1 MKETKKTE
9 GASPVKVKRRTLYTI
24 LIAACALVLAAAVT
38 LTVVFVVRGS
48 DTSLEQPDDGKD
60 DDNDDGNDDGTDDTD
75 DGDDDDT
82 PGSTEVVFA
91 LPVAEAT
98 VGATYSF
105 WYNSTL
111 NRYGLHTGV
120 DFKAPA
126 GTQVTAAYG
135 GTVESITDTLLEGG
149 KVVIDHG
156 NGLKSEYASIDVADS
171 LRVGGS
177 IERGDL
183 IGTVS
188 AAADAMGNE
197 YNEGEH
203 LHFAVNTVAY
213 TDGKMY
219 AEGVSDWHGLR
230 GYIQGLMPKWYVDFR
245 ISGPAA

>member
-24 LIAACALVLAAAVT
+24 LIAACALVLAAEVT
-38 LTVVFVVRGS
+38 LAGGFVVRGP

-60 DDNDDGNDDGTDDTD
+60 DDKDDGGDDGTDDTD
-75 DGDDDDT
+75 DDDDDT
-82 PGSTEVVFA
+82 PGSPEVVFA

-98 VGATYSF
+98 VGTTYSF

-149 KVVIDHG
+149 KIVLDHG
-156 NGLKSEYASIDVADS
+156 NGLKSEYASMEAPAE
-171 LRVGGS
+171 LRVGEGV
-177 IERGDL
+177 EQGEV

-197 YNEGEH
+197 YDEGEH
-203 LHFAVNTVAY
+203 LHFAVTQ
-213 TDGKMY
+213 DGKAIDPVTY
-219 AEGVSDWHGLR
+219 LDIEE
-230 GYIQGLMPKWYVDFR
+230 K
-245 ISGPAA
+245 

>member
-1 MKETKKTE
+1 MHMKETKKTE

-38 LTVVFVVRGS
+38 LTVVFVVRGP

-60 DDNDDGNDDGTDDTD
+60 DDKDDDGGDDGTDDTD
-75 DGDDDDT
+75 DDDGDDT
-82 PGSTEVVFA
+82 PGSTEVVFS

-98 VGATYSF
+98 VGTTYSF

-149 KVVIDHG
+149 KIVLDHG
-156 NGLKSEYASIDVADS
+156 NGLKSEYASIEASDE
-171 LRVGGS
+171 LRVG
-177 IERGDL
+177 ERVEQGEL

-197 YNEGEH
+197 YDEGEH
-203 LHFAVNTVAY
+203 LHFAVTQ
-213 TDGKMY
+213 DGKAIDPVTY
-219 AEGVSDWHGLR
+219 LD
-230 GYIQGLMPKWYVDFR
+230 
-245 ISGPAA
+245 ISEK

>member
-1 MKETKKTE
+1 MNEHKTP
-9 GASPVKVKRRTLYTI
+9 ADSPVKVRRRALYTA
-24 LIAACALVLAAAVT
+24 LIAAGALLVAAAIV
-38 LTVVFVVRGS
+38 LTVFFTVPREPGVA
-48 DTSLEQPDDGKD
+48 D
-60 DDNDDGNDDGTDDTD
+60 DDADGEPEE
-75 DGDDDDT
+75 
-82 PGSTEVVFA
+82 PGSTEVIFA
-91 LPVAEAT
+91 LPVQGAT
-98 VGATYSF
+98 VGTGYTF

-111 NRYGLHTGV
+111 DRYNLHTGV

-126 GTQVTAAYG
+126 GTSVTAAYG
-135 GTVESITDTLLEGG
+135 GRVESITDTLLEGG

-203 LHFAVNTVAY
+203 LHFAVTLDGESIDPVAY
-213 TDGKMY
+213 LDLDEK
-219 AEGVSDWHGLR
+219 
-230 GYIQGLMPKWYVDFR
+230 
-245 ISGPAA
+245 

>member
-1 MKETKKTE
+1 MHMKETKKTE

-38 LTVVFVVRGS
+38 LTVVFVVRGP
-48 DTSLEQPDDGKD
+48 DTSFEQPDDGKD

-75 DGDDDDT
+75 DDDDDT
-82 PGSTEVVFA
+82 TGSTEVVFA

-149 KVVIDHG
+149 KIVLDHG
-156 NGLKSEYASIDVADS
+156 NGLKSEYASIEASDE
-171 LRVGGS
+171 LRVG
-177 IERGDL
+177 ERVEQGEV

-197 YNEGEH
+197 YDEGEH
-203 LHFAVNTVAY
+203 LHFAVTQ
-213 TDGKMY
+213 DGKAIDPVTY
-219 AEGVSDWHGLR
+219 LDIDE
-230 GYIQGLMPKWYVDFR
+230 K
-245 ISGPAA
+245 

>member
-1 MKETKKTE
+1 MHMKETKKTE

-38 LTVVFVVRGS
+38 LTVVFVVRGP
-48 DTSLEQPDDGKD
+48 DTSLEQPSDDDKD
-60 DDNDDGNDDGTDDTD
+60 DDDKDDDGTDDGTD
-75 DGDDDDT
+75 DKDDDDGSDT

-135 GTVESITDTLLEGG
+135 GTVEITCE
-149 KVVIDHG
+149 
-156 NGLKSEYASIDVADS
+156 SEYGLWS
-171 LRVGGS
+171 RTM
-177 IERGDL
+177 
-183 IGTVS
+183 TV
-188 AAADAMGNE
+188 E
-197 YNEGEH
+197 LPWEE
-203 LHFAVNTVAY
+203 
-213 TDGKMY
+213 
-219 AEGVSDWHGLR
+219 
-230 GYIQGLMPKWYVDFR
+230 P
-245 ISGPAA
+245 P

>member
-1 MKETKKTE
+1 MHMKETKKTE

-38 LTVVFVVRGS
+38 LTVVFVVRGP

-60 DDNDDGNDDGTDDTD
+60 DDNDDGNDDDTD

-149 KVVIDHG
+149 KIVLDHG
-156 NGLKSEYASIDVADS
+156 NGLKSEYASIEASDE
-171 LRVGGS
+171 LRVG
-177 IERGDL
+177 ERVEQGEV
-183 IGTVS
+183 IGAVS

-197 YNEGEH
+197 YDEGEH
-203 LHFAVNTVAY
+203 LHFAVTQ
-213 TDGKMY
+213 DGKAIDPVTY
-219 AEGVSDWHGLR
+219 LDIDE
-230 GYIQGLMPKWYVDFR
+230 K
-245 ISGPAA
+245 